1 MDPKAEYY
9 LEKAAALQRQLAARH
24 GFVRARHLRRILSL
38 VLTVL
43 WYVFWIDS
51 SLAYFAR
58 PYATFNPKNVMM
70 YISAA
75 VLLLLPFALFK
86 PQRLFT
92 DRTFCGRVTRTC
104 SHNRVG
110 NTTLSKSTRLT
121 LTVRRFDNGK
131 LKTLRLTLRP
141 GLREYYPEGCAVCKL
156 SGVPYPVRLDADQA
170 ARPRDTVLC
179 HHCGWFNPRRYERCF
194 ECSRKLFIK

>member
-1 MDPKAEYY
+1 MDPKEEYY
-9 LEKAAALQRQLAARH
+9 LEKAAALQRQFAARH
-24 GFVRARHLRRILSL
+24 GFVRARCLRRALSL
-38 VLTVL
+38 VLTVV

-51 SLAYFAR
+51 SLSYFSR

-75 VLLLLPFALFK
+75 VLLLLPFELFK
-86 PQRLFT
+86 PQRLLT
-92 DRTFCGRVTRTC
+92 DRTFCGRVTQTR
-104 SHNRVG
+104 SNNRVG

-131 LKTLRLTLRP
+131 SQTLRLTLRP
-141 GLREYYPEGCAVCKL
+141 GLREYFPEGCAVCKL
-156 SGVPYPVRLDADQA
+156 SGVPYPVRRDADRAERQ
-170 ARPRDTVLC
+170 RDTVLC